1 MKNIRSTFVCIIL
14 FSLLISACQN
24 SQPVQTPLTIT
35 PRAYPVTATTSTPS
49 KGHASISG
57 RIIQGFGAH
66 QPVANLLLSI
76 AGLSATAVTDKNG
89 AFTFV
94 DLPVGNWAISGD
106 ALTFTVQVSTT
117 DQILDAGLIKYPV
130 EQMPDAYT
138 KQVTPNDDLEHQM
151 ETGSQIEWE
160 RAFSNHNWERPSITE
175 QRDKIWWKSP
185 YADLPESFLQWW
197 FEQPAVIYNTVDILG
212 QNNSQSYVADPQ
224 FSEWREL
231 LGAWDIDLVDDL
243 DFTNGRYLEDFDFPN
258 SYNDV
263 YAGNLIEVWLM
274 DFSPDTVIKS
284 GDHYFVDIIPNYG
297 FNIIRFQ
304 DNDGKPFQIHLIQ
317 DGQEIAQ
324 LPRNCFQPGDSD
336 CAQTTQT
343 DLPFYPSPTPT
354 LLAYTPQP
362 TPQPPALN
370 TLQIINR
377 SNLNSLV
384 PVWRYEPPDNKG
396 SEGSFDFNF
405 SPDGR
410 KIAMLRDNQAVLM
423 DIEST
428 QILQTYTLDTLAS
441 EGRQPRLGSVHFSP
455 DGRHLAGDTEIG
467 LVLWEVSTG
476 TLLWKA
482 DYSQSKTTFSSPGD
496 ILEDG
501 LTTSLVFSP
510 NGDWLVTTSIA
521 AGSDIRVWSMKTGK
535 LIKELGWGNQV
546 DAALSADGKQLFTA
560 DRMVVDEAIRIW
572 DTSTWQQVGVVSVEW
587 QAATTVL
594 SSNGEKMIVGS
605 MDMHDGPQMLKIY
618 TVDGWKLTGIIEDR
632 DPLSFSQNPI
642 VTYPTLNHDGGI
654 VAFVTDDRASEY
666 EYPAIVQL
674 WDTTNQ
680 QHLLDL
686 DGKFPKAVWRV
697 RFSPDG
703 RLLAAQSNNGTTIF
717 WGVPSP

>member
-1 MKNIRSTFVCIIL
+1 MKIIRSTFVCIIL
-14 FSLLISACQN
+14 FCLLISACQN
-24 SQPVQTPLTIT
+24 TQPVQTSLTVT
-35 PRAYPVTATTSTPS
+35 PRAYPVSVTTPTPS

-76 AGLSATAVTDKNG
+76 AGLSATAVTDENG

-94 DLPVGNWAISGD
+94 DLPAGNWTISGD
-106 ALTFTVQVSTT
+106 ALTFTVQVSTA

-130 EQMPDAYT
+130 QQMTEAYT
-138 KQVTPNDDLEHQM
+138 TQVFPSEDVANLKEN
-151 ETGSQIEWE
+151 GSYIELK
-160 RAFSNHNWERPSITE
+160 RSFSQNEWSRPSITE
-175 QRDKIWWKSP
+175 QREKIWSKSP
-185 YADLPESFLQWW
+185 YRDLPESFLQWW

-231 LGAWDIDLVDDL
+231 LGVWDIDLVDDFGFWIGWYFEGFNYP
-243 DFTNGRYLEDFDFPN
+243 DSYSDVFTGKT
-258 SYNDV
+258 
-263 YAGNLIEVWLM
+263 IEVWLLNYQA
-274 DFSPDTVIKS
+274 DNVVKS
-284 GDHYFVDIIPNYG
+284 GDHYYVDVSADEG

-304 DNDGKPFQIHLIQ
+304 GNDGKPFQVHLIQ
-317 DGQEIAQ
+317 DGREIIR
-324 LPRNCFQPGDSD
+324 LPRNCFQPGDSE
-336 CAQTTQT
+336 CAQAKQK
-343 DLPFYPSPTPT
+343 DLLFFPSPTPT
-354 LLAYTPQP
+354 LFAYTPQP
-362 TPQPPALN
+362 TPQPPELN

-377 SNLNSLV
+377 SNLSSLV
-384 PVWRYEPPDNKG
+384 PVWRYEPPDAKG
-396 SEGSFDFNF
+396 SDGSFDFDF

-410 KIAMLRDNQAVLM
+410 KIAMIRDNQAVLM

-441 EGRQPRLGSVHFSP
+441 EGRQPDLWSVQFSP

-467 LVLWEVSTG
+467 LVLWDVSTG

-482 DYSQSKTTFSSPGD
+482 DYSQSKTSALLGG

-501 LTTSLVFSP
+501 ATTSLVFSP
-510 NGDWLVTTSIA
+510 NGDWLVTTSIF

-535 LIKELGWGNQV
+535 LIKELDCDNQV
-546 DAALSADGKQLFTA
+546 DSAFSADGKQLFTA
-560 DRMVVDEAIRIW
+560 DRRFVDEAIRIW
-572 DTSTWQQVGVVSVEW
+572 DTSTWQQVGAVSVEW
-587 QAATTVL
+587 QAASTVL

-605 MDMHDGPQMLKIY
+605 MDMHDGPLMLKIY
-618 TVDGWKLTGIIEDR
+618 IVDGWKLTGIIEDR
-632 DPLSFSQNPI
+632 DPFGILQNPI
-642 VTYPTLNHDGGI
+642 ITYPTLNHDGGI
-654 VAFVTDDRASEY
+654 VAFVRDDWPSKYR
-666 EYPAIVQL
+666 YPAIVQL

-686 DGKFPKAVWRV
+686 DGKFPMRVWRV

-703 RLLAAQSNNGTTIF
+703 RLLAAQSKNGTTIF